1 MIWIEDD
8 ADLGGGGGGSRGG
21 FCLSGWCVSY
31 LFLLLLL
38 LLLLNIRL
46 QVQIESLKIITD
58 QKSTKIQ
65 KKKKKKRK
73 MRRVPLLGGLLYFR
87 SSGSASVSEI
97 QNCENSRCFSV
108 VSVVSLL
115 SWLTPLSL
123 SSFFFF
129 LKVSTFSFPLSNFR
143 IISDDEVRK
152 KEQRNGSAGIIAITA
167 KMESKRGRN
176 GAMGGGR
183 EGREVENA
191 TPIITAQD
199 LTIMKRSCGF
209 YERSGSS

>member
-1 MIWIEDD
+1 MNWRWC
-8 ADLGGGGGGSRGG
+8 GPWRGRG
-21 FCLSGWCVSY
+21 REQGR
-31 LFLLLLL
+31 LLPQ
-38 LLLLNIRL
+38 RL
-46 QVQIESLKIITD
+46 VRQLPLPSSSSSSSSQHPPAGTNRVVKNNHRPKIN
-58 QKSTKIQ
+58 KNSTT
-65 KKKKKKRK
+65 KKKKRK
-73 MRRVPLLGGLLYFR
+73 MRRGPLLGGLLYFR

-129 LKVSTFSFPLSNFR
+129 WKVSTFSFPLSNFR

-176 GAMGGGR
+176 GAMGGG
-183 EGREVENA
+183 
-191 TPIITAQD
+191 
-199 LTIMKRSCGF
+199 
-209 YERSGSS
+209 